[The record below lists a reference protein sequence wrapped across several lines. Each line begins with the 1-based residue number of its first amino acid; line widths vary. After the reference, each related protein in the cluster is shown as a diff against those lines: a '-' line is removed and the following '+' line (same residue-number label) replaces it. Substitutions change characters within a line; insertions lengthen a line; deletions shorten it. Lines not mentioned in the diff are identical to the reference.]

1 MLALTNYI
9 NESVV
14 RVDEKFGS
22 SLARDLFKGLE
33 AIAGRRSSITKLP
46 STFMRLIPWDKL
58 TEDDFEKLSI
68 AKARNIFRSFDA
80 EDEEDWNVIIWC
92 DNTNTPVALTLGK
105 SILVAKD
112 ELNKRITMI
121 VKASKTAYLLSN
133 PSLLKSV
140 DKLRHER
147 FKALDDVYGKEDYE
161 YIARKNR
168 ERFQDKLRDMRKAG
182 KEEIAQYLET
192 INGIVSACTNKLDEI
207 NSVLYDRIMTFG
219 MCERDDNPVFDQ
231 FVQYRRQMTDLF
243 SQIDRVS
250 RDSAS
255 LEYRKGSAKDY
266 EEMIKAAHD
275 TDKDIDRLAD
285 TISSYI
291 KKIE

>member
-1 MLALTNYI
+1 MLALTDYI
-9 NESVV
+9 DESMV

-33 AIAGRRSSITKLP
+33 VIAGRRSSTTKLP

-68 AKARNIFRSFDA
+68 AKARNIFRNFDTK
-80 EDEEDWNVIIWC
+80 DEEDWNVIIWC

-105 SILVAKD
+105 AILVARD
-112 ELNKRITMI
+112 ELNGRTTRII
-121 VKASKTAYLLSN
+121 KASNTAYLLSN

-140 DKLRHER
+140 DKLRRER
-147 FKALDDVYGKEDYE
+147 FKALDDVYGKEDYG

-182 KEEIAQYLET
+182 KEEIAQYLKT
-192 INGIVSACTNKLDEI
+192 INDIVNTCTNKLDEI
-207 NSVLYDRIMTFG
+207 NSVLYDQIMTFG
-219 MCERDDNPVFDQ
+219 MCERDDNPIYDQ

-255 LEYRKGSAKDY
+255 LEDRKGSTKDY
-266 EEMIKAAHD
+266 EEQIKNAQD
-275 TDKDIDRLAD
+275 TNTDIDKLAD
-285 TISSYI
+285 TISLYI
-291 KKIE
+291 KEVE